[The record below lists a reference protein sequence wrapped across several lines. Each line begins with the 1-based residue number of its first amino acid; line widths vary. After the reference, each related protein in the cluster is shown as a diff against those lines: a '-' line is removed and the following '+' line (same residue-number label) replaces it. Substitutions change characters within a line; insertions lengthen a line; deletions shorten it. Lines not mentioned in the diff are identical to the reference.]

1 MKDLGEFLDINKT
14 KGLPRTYKFNQ
25 FIRWFTLIFA
35 ALAIAY
41 SIWLIFNKVDSD
53 SSKFAQFVPFAIMF
67 LALNSFLKNLFSLNK
82 IKLTQE
88 MISFKYLA
96 KKNINIK
103 WESLTKM
110 ELNDDKRRMIR
121 LKYIEDDKEKSL
133 EYTLSF
139 PKPLEIANS
148 IAEMA
153 PQIEFDEFMAA
164 VVITDKEK
172 KDFLEKNKNLSF
184 LLYGLSLSLKQ
195 IGIFLFPIYIIWTL
209 KNSSN
214 QKVKSFLFSII
225 LISSFPNSYNSISL
239 RIPHIRYFNNCL
251 VKASSKSFSVFL
263 LNKGKPIN
271 LYSLLS
277 AFSKVPLPYLS
288 VICCKNSS
296 FHPSLLSLNPPSLSA
311 NCPPFGSIKI

>member
-1 MKDLGEFLDINKT
+1 MKDLDEFLDINKT

-53 SSKFAQFVPFAIMF
+53 SSKFTQFVPFAIMF

-88 MISFKYLA
+88 MISFQYLG

-103 WESLTKM
+103 WDSLTKL

-121 LKYIEDDKEKSL
+121 LRYSVNEKEQSL

-172 KDFLEKNKNLSF
+172 KEFLEKNK
-184 LLYGLSLSLKQ
+184 K
-195 IGIFLFPIYIIWTL
+195 
-209 KNSSN
+209 
-214 QKVKSFLFSII
+214 
-225 LISSFPNSYNSISL
+225 
-239 RIPHIRYFNNCL
+239 
-251 VKASSKSFSVFL
+251 
-263 LNKGKPIN
+263 
-271 LYSLLS
+271 
-277 AFSKVPLPYLS
+277 
-288 VICCKNSS
+288 
-296 FHPSLLSLNPPSLSA
+296 
-311 NCPPFGSIKI
+311 

>member
-88 MISFKYLA
+88 MISFQYLG
-96 KKNINIK
+96 KKNINII
-103 WESLTKM
+103 WGSLTKL

-121 LKYIEDDKEKSL
+121 LKYSVDGKEQSL

-172 KDFLEKNKNLSF
+172 KVFFEKNK
-184 LLYGLSLSLKQ
+184 K
-195 IGIFLFPIYIIWTL
+195 
-209 KNSSN
+209 
-214 QKVKSFLFSII
+214 
-225 LISSFPNSYNSISL
+225 
-239 RIPHIRYFNNCL
+239 
-251 VKASSKSFSVFL
+251 
-263 LNKGKPIN
+263 
-271 LYSLLS
+271 
-277 AFSKVPLPYLS
+277 
-288 VICCKNSS
+288 
-296 FHPSLLSLNPPSLSA
+296 
-311 NCPPFGSIKI
+311 

>member
-53 SSKFAQFVPFAIMF
+53 SSKFVQFVPFAIMF

-82 IKLTQE
+82 IKFTQDAV
-88 MISFKYLA
+88 SFQYLG
-96 KKNINIK
+96 KKNVNIK
-103 WESLTKM
+103 WKSLTRL

-121 LKYIEDDKEKSL
+121 LKYIEDDKEKYL

-139 PKPLEIANS
+139 PKPLEVANS

-172 KDFLEKNKNLSF
+172 KAFLEKNK
-184 LLYGLSLSLKQ
+184 K
-195 IGIFLFPIYIIWTL
+195 
-209 KNSSN
+209 
-214 QKVKSFLFSII
+214 
-225 LISSFPNSYNSISL
+225 
-239 RIPHIRYFNNCL
+239 
-251 VKASSKSFSVFL
+251 
-263 LNKGKPIN
+263 
-271 LYSLLS
+271 
-277 AFSKVPLPYLS
+277 
-288 VICCKNSS
+288 
-296 FHPSLLSLNPPSLSA
+296 
-311 NCPPFGSIKI
+311 

>member
-1 MKDLGEFLDINKT
+1 MKDLGEFLEINKT
-14 KGLPRTYKFNQ
+14 KGLPRIYKFNQ

-82 IKLTQE
+82 IKLTQDA
-88 MISFKYLA
+88 IFFQYIG
-96 KKNINIK
+96 KKSVNIK
-103 WESLTKM
+103 WVSLTKM

-121 LKYIEDDKEKSL
+121 LKYIVDEKERSL

-172 KDFLEKNKNLSF
+172 KEFLK
-184 LLYGLSLSLKQ
+184 
-195 IGIFLFPIYIIWTL
+195 
-209 KNSSN
+209 
-214 QKVKSFLFSII
+214 KS
-225 LISSFPNSYNSISL
+225 
-239 RIPHIRYFNNCL
+239 
-251 VKASSKSFSVFL
+251 KK
-263 LNKGKPIN
+263 
-271 LYSLLS
+271 
-277 AFSKVPLPYLS
+277 
-288 VICCKNSS
+288 
-296 FHPSLLSLNPPSLSA
+296 
-311 NCPPFGSIKI
+311 

>member
-53 SSKFAQFVPFAIMF
+53 SSKFVQFVPFAIMF

-82 IKLTQE
+82 IKLTQDV
-88 MISFKYLA
+88 ISFQYLG
-96 KKNINIK
+96 KKNVSIK
-103 WESLTKM
+103 WESLTRL

-121 LKYIEDDKEKSL
+121 IKYIIDDVERIL

-172 KDFLEKNKNLSF
+172 KDFLDKNK
-184 LLYGLSLSLKQ
+184 K
-195 IGIFLFPIYIIWTL
+195 
-209 KNSSN
+209 
-214 QKVKSFLFSII
+214 
-225 LISSFPNSYNSISL
+225 
-239 RIPHIRYFNNCL
+239 
-251 VKASSKSFSVFL
+251 
-263 LNKGKPIN
+263 
-271 LYSLLS
+271 
-277 AFSKVPLPYLS
+277 
-288 VICCKNSS
+288 
-296 FHPSLLSLNPPSLSA
+296 
-311 NCPPFGSIKI
+311 

>member
-53 SSKFAQFVPFAIMF
+53 SSKFVQFVPFAIMF

-82 IKLTQE
+82 IKFTQDVV
-88 MISFKYLA
+88 SFQYLG
-96 KKNINIK
+96 KKNVNIK
-103 WESLTKM
+103 WESLTRL

-121 LKYIEDDKEKSL
+121 LKYTVDDKEKYL

-139 PKPLEIANS
+139 PKPLEVANS

-153 PQIEFDEFMAA
+153 PQIEFDKFMAT

-172 KDFLEKNKNLSF
+172 KAFLEKNK
-184 LLYGLSLSLKQ
+184 K
-195 IGIFLFPIYIIWTL
+195 
-209 KNSSN
+209 
-214 QKVKSFLFSII
+214 
-225 LISSFPNSYNSISL
+225 
-239 RIPHIRYFNNCL
+239 
-251 VKASSKSFSVFL
+251 
-263 LNKGKPIN
+263 
-271 LYSLLS
+271 
-277 AFSKVPLPYLS
+277 
-288 VICCKNSS
+288 
-296 FHPSLLSLNPPSLSA
+296 
-311 NCPPFGSIKI
+311 

>member
-53 SSKFAQFVPFAIMF
+53 SSKFVQFVPFAIMF
-67 LALNSFLKNLFSLNK
+67 LALNSFLKNLFSLNR
-82 IKLTQE
+82 IKFTQDVV
-88 MISFKYLA
+88 SFQYLG
-96 KKNINIK
+96 KKNVNIK
-103 WESLTKM
+103 WESLTKL

-121 LKYIEDDKEKSL
+121 LKYIEDEKEKSL

-172 KDFLEKNKNLSF
+172 KAFLEKNK
-184 LLYGLSLSLKQ
+184 K
-195 IGIFLFPIYIIWTL
+195 
-209 KNSSN
+209 
-214 QKVKSFLFSII
+214 
-225 LISSFPNSYNSISL
+225 
-239 RIPHIRYFNNCL
+239 
-251 VKASSKSFSVFL
+251 
-263 LNKGKPIN
+263 
-271 LYSLLS
+271 
-277 AFSKVPLPYLS
+277 
-288 VICCKNSS
+288 
-296 FHPSLLSLNPPSLSA
+296 
-311 NCPPFGSIKI
+311 

>member
-1 MKDLGEFLDINKT
+1 MKDLDEFLDINKT

-25 FIRWFTLIFA
+25 FIRWFTLILA
-35 ALAIAY
+35 ALAIVY
-41 SIWLIFNKVDSD
+41 SIWIIFNKVDSN

-88 MISFKYLA
+88 MISFQYLG

-103 WESLTKM
+103 WDSLTKL

-121 LKYIEDDKEKSL
+121 LRYSVDGKEQSL

-172 KDFLEKNKNLSF
+172 KAFLEKNK
-184 LLYGLSLSLKQ
+184 K
-195 IGIFLFPIYIIWTL
+195 
-209 KNSSN
+209 
-214 QKVKSFLFSII
+214 
-225 LISSFPNSYNSISL
+225 
-239 RIPHIRYFNNCL
+239 
-251 VKASSKSFSVFL
+251 
-263 LNKGKPIN
+263 
-271 LYSLLS
+271 
-277 AFSKVPLPYLS
+277 
-288 VICCKNSS
+288 
-296 FHPSLLSLNPPSLSA
+296 
-311 NCPPFGSIKI
+311 